1 MCYTCQT
8 RSNIYTG
15 MCYRAPTIFKCLMIW
30 ALEPTNLPLG
40 STGTMTLGR
49 KAGKLNVE
57 SVEASSITKPT
68 ALNLP
73 PSIRVPH
80 VGRTATL
87 ACKVSQGPLEY
98 PAFCSTK
105 TSRILCDL
113 SQSSVSPYHLWASFS
128 KLNFITCQIFQPLK
142 NYSIPGLIYNIISK
156 RLASSELSSSWN
168 DAWGVGG
175 DSKPSGLP
183 QPWLCTKS
191 HGCEQKRGSTFEHH
205 RNDR

>member
-1 MCYTCQT
+1 MHTHTHSWHTYKNMCYTCQT

-15 MCYRAPTIFKCLMIW
+15 MCYRAPTISKYLMIW

-57 SVEASSITKPT
+57 SVETSSITKPT

-87 ACKVSQGPLEY
+87 ACKVSQGPWSIQLSVVQRRAESCVTSHKVLCPHTICE
-98 PAFCSTK
+98 PALVNL
-105 TSRILCDL
+105 ILSL
-113 SQSSVSPYHLWASFS
+113 VRFFNLW
-128 KLNFITCQIFQPLK
+128 KITQ
-142 NYSIPGLIYNIISK
+142 Y
-156 RLASSELSSSWN
+156 R
-168 DAWGVGG
+168 D
-175 DSKPSGLP
+175 
-183 QPWLCTKS
+183 
-191 HGCEQKRGSTFEHH
+191 
-205 RNDR
+205 